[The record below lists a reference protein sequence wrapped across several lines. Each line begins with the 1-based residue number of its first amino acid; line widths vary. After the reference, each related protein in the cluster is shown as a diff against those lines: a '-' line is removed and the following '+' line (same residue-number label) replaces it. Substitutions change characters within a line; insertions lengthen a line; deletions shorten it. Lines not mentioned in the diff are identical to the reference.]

1 MELPI
6 EGKRILVLSGT
17 GSLGKVL
24 TGGFCIID
32 DQVLKGYEKA
42 FDDHRAKNQID
53 NEIKGID
60 WSGIYWRKS

>member
-6 EGKRILVLSGT
+6 EGKRILVTGGT

-32 DQVLKGYEKA
+32 DRALKGYKKA
-42 FDDHRAKNQID
+42 FDVYRAKNQID
-53 NEIKGID
+53 NEIKVID